1 MEKNSN
7 HKQNSSQK
15 NFTVGFYGGVGD
27 VTGANFLLQ
36 VKETKIL
43 IDCGLIQGVPRDID
57 PNAKP
62 FGYVPS
68 EIDFLFITH
77 AHMDHIGRIGKLVK
91 EGFTGKIY
99 STKATFDLTRLM
111 LEDALSI
118 NEMYAQRKH
127 IKPMFSAKDL
137 QAAYDS
143 WNIIEYTEHIK
154 LNEHVEVTP
163 HNTGH
168 ILGSCAYVFTNLET
182 KERITFTGDLGN
194 SPNPLLKD
202 ADTDFDTEYMVMES
216 VYGDRE
222 HEEKENRKQTLK
234 HIISKVVSRGGV
246 ILMPVFSLEKT
257 QMLLTELNEL
267 VEQDLIPDV
276 PIFVDSP
283 LAIRLT
289 EVYKE
294 NTQFFNETIQNQIS
308 SGDDVFSFPKL
319 KFTYHRSESEQ
330 IDRVTGPKIIISA
343 SGISEGGR
351 ITAHEKRYLPNKHN
365 ALVLIGHQ
373 ILGSLGRRILEGQ
386 KEVFIDGSDV
396 PVNAEIIQVSGY
408 SSHADSTGLME
419 YVEAVGKNLKKV
431 FVCMGEPKS
440 SFFLSQRIKDSLDID
455 ASVPD
460 EGDVVEI

>member
-1 MEKNSN
+1 MTKNSN
-7 HKQNSSQK
+7 PNPNSFQK
-15 NFTVGFYGGVGD
+15 SFSVGFYGGVGD
-27 VTGANFLLQ
+27 VTGANFLLV
-36 VKETKIL
+36 VKGTKIL

-57 PNAKP
+57 PNSKA
-62 FGYVPS
+62 FGYDPK

-77 AHMDHIGRIGKLVK
+77 AHMDHIGRIGKLMK
-91 EGFTGKIY
+91 EGFAGKIY

-118 NEMYAQRKH
+118 NEMQAERKH
-127 IKPMFSAKDL
+127 IKPMYHVKDL
-137 QAAYDS
+137 ERAYGI
-143 WNIIEYTEHIK
+143 WNTIEYKEDLSLSDHIA
-154 LNEHVEVTP
+154 VVP

-168 ILGSCAYVFTNLET
+168 ILGSCAFVFTNTET

-194 SPNPLLKD
+194 SPNPLLQD
-202 ADTDFDTEYMVMES
+202 ADTDFETEYMIMES

-222 HEEKENRKQTLK
+222 HEEKENRKQILK

-257 QMLLTELNEL
+257 QMLLTELNDL
-267 VEQDLIPDV
+267 VEQKLVPEV

-289 EVYKE
+289 EVYRE
-294 NTQFFNETIQNQIS
+294 NSKFFNETIQNQIS
-308 SGDDVFSFPKL
+308 SGDDVFAFPKL
-319 KFTYHRSESEQ
+319 KFTYYKTESEQ
-330 IDRVTGPKIIISA
+330 IDRVAGSKIIISA

-351 ITAHEKRYLPNKHN
+351 ITAHEKRYLPTKAN

-408 SSHADSTGLME
+408 SSHAGSSQLLE
-419 YVEAVGKNLKKV
+419 YVEKVGGKLKRV

-440 SFFLSQRIKDSLDID
+440 SFFLSQRIKDYLDID
-455 ASVPD
+455 AEVPS
-460 EGDVVEI
+460 EGQVIEM

>member
-1 MEKNSN
+1 MTKDSST
-7 HKQNSSQK
+7 KQNS
-15 NFTVGFYGGVGD
+15 FTVGFYGGVGD
-27 VTGANFLLQ
+27 VTGANFLLKI
-36 VKETKIL
+36 KETQIL
-43 IDCGLIQGVPRDID
+43 IDCGLIQGVPKDID
-57 PNAKP
+57 PNSKP
-62 FGYVPS
+62 FGYDPK
-68 EIDFLFITH
+68 EINFLFITH
-77 AHMDHIGRIGKLVK
+77 AHMDHIGRIGKLMK
-91 EGFTGKIY
+91 EGFAGKIY

-118 NEMYAQRKH
+118 NQMHAERKH
-127 IKPMFSAKDL
+127 IKPMFGASDL
-137 QAAYDS
+137 EDAYS
-143 WNIIEYTEHIK
+143 RWETIEYNETVP
-154 LNEHVEVTP
+154 LNEDVSATP

-182 KERITFTGDLGN
+182 NERITFTGDLGN
-194 SPNPLLKD
+194 SPNPLLQD
-202 ADTDFDTEYMVMES
+202 AETDFETEYMIMES

-222 HEEKENRKQTLK
+222 HEEKENRKQILK

-257 QMLLTELNEL
+257 QMLLTELNDL

-294 NTQFFNETIQNQIS
+294 NSRFFNEAIQNQIT

-330 IDRVTGPKIIISA
+330 IDRVQGPKIIISA

-386 KEVFIDGSDV
+386 KEVYIDGTDV

-408 SSHADSTGLME
+408 SSHADSSQLIE
-419 YVEAVGKNLKKV
+419 YVEKVGFKLKKV
-431 FVCMGEPKS
+431 FVCMGEPKA
-440 SFFLSQRIKDSLDID
+440 SFFLSQRIKDYLDIE

-460 EGDVVEI
+460 EGDVEEL